1 MKIHPSPYE
10 QYVDPPTIMALLDST
25 AFFWFVVVATVTM
38 FFWLSL
44 KLWELHSIPKKL
56 AREKGW
62 KQARL
67 VFWLTL
73 LGLIWKPLWV
83 LAVILVVTDWVAVAD
98 WIRALQR
105 PLQPAGEGN
114 IEGTGADEPS
124 GGSEISVSAAER
136 EAAA

>member
-1 MKIHPSPYE
+1 MKIHPSPYD
-10 QYVDPPTIMALLDST
+10 QYVDPPTIMGLLDST
-25 AFFWFVVVATVTM
+25 AFFWFVVVVTVAM
-38 FFWLSL
+38 LFWLAL

-83 LAVILVVTDWVAVAD
+83 LAVILVVTDWVAFAD
-98 WIRALQR
+98 WIRALHC
-105 PLQPAGEGN
+105 PPQPAREGDT
-114 IEGTGADEPS
+114 EETVAEELS
-124 GGSEISVSAAER
+124 RGSENGVSAAES
-136 EAAA
+136 EASA